1 VSNLGGQ
8 LFEKLRMKTVNTTSY
23 LQGRLASLDVFR
35 GITIALM
42 IVVNNQGG
50 DVSYRALQ
58 HADWNGWTLADLVF
72 PFFLFIVG
80 AAIPFSLGN
89 RLARGDRRRKLLLRV
104 VRRSIILFVLGLF
117 LNGFPY
123 YDLSTLRIMG
133 VLQRIALCY
142 FFASLIFLLF
152 NVRKQVLITVLILLF
167 YWAIMT
173 LVPVPRYGA
182 GVLGKQGNL
191 ASYIDNLLLG
201 REHLWE
207 GSRTWG
213 DPEGLLSTIPAIAT
227 TLLGVLAGENLR
239 SNRSSLQKAVDF
251 FFIGN
256 LGIVMG
262 TLWDLWF
269 PINKSLWTSSYVVL
283 TGGIS
288 LIFLA
293 TYYYVIDIKKH
304 MTWTKP
310 FIILGT
316 NAIIV
321 YVLSEIVSFA
331 VYAKVTL
338 RDGTTIALKT
348 FVYRNYFASWAGSLN
363 GSLLYALAY
372 LVLWIAVAATLYKS
386 RIFIK
391 V

>member
-1 VSNLGGQ
+1 MRVA
-8 LFEKLRMKTVNTTSY
+8 NTASF

-42 IVVNNQGG
+42 IVVNNPGG
-50 DVSYRALQ
+50 DVSYPALQ

-80 AAIPFSLGN
+80 VAIPFSLGN
-89 RLARGDRRRKLLLRV
+89 RIARGESRRKVLLRV
-104 VRRSIILFVLGLF
+104 VRRSIVLFVLGLF

-142 FFASLIFLLF
+142 FFASLIFLTF
-152 NVRKQVLITVLILLF
+152 KVRKQAMIAVLISLS

-173 LVPVPRYGA
+173 LIPVPGYGA

-191 ASYIDNLLLG
+191 ASYVDNLLLG
-201 REHLWE
+201 RQHLWE
-207 GSRTWG
+207 GSKTWG
-213 DPEGLLSTIPAIAT
+213 DPEGLLSTIPAVAT
-227 TLLGVLAGENLR
+227 TLLGVLAGKHLK
-239 SNRSSLQKAVDF
+239 SNRSPLEKATYF
-251 FFIGN
+251 FFLGN
-256 LGIVMG
+256 VGIVVG
-262 TLWDLWF
+262 SLWNLWF
-269 PINKSLWTSSYVVL
+269 PINKSLWTSSYVAV

-288 LIFLA
+288 FIFLA
-293 TYYYVIDIKKH
+293 TCYYVIDVKKH

-316 NAIIV
+316 NAITI

-331 VYAKVTL
+331 AYAKVTL
-338 RDGTTIALKT
+338 KDGTTIALKT
-348 FVYRNYFASWAGSLN
+348 FVYRDYFASWAGPLN
-363 GSLLYALAY
+363 GSLFYALAY
-372 LVLWIAVAATLYKS
+372 LVLWIAVAAILYKS

>member
-1 VSNLGGQ
+1 
-8 LFEKLRMKTVNTTSY
+8 MKAVNTTSY
-23 LQGRLASLDVFR
+23 LPGRLASLDVFR

-42 IVVNNQGG
+42 IVVNNPGG
-50 DVSYRALQ
+50 DVSYPALQ

-80 AAIPFSLGN
+80 VAIPFSLGN
-89 RLARGDRRRKLLLRV
+89 RIARGESRRKVLLRV
-104 VRRSIILFVLGLF
+104 IRRSVVLFALGLF

-123 YDLSTLRIMG
+123 FDLSTLRIMG

-142 FFASLIFLLF
+142 FFASLIFLAF
-152 NVRKQVLITVLILLF
+152 NVRKQAMIAVLISLF

-173 LVPVPRYGA
+173 LVPVPGYGA

-201 REHLWE
+201 RQHLWE
-207 GSRTWG
+207 GSRAWG
-213 DPEGLLSTIPAIAT
+213 DPEGLLSTIPAVAT
-227 TLLGVLAGENLR
+227 TLLGVLAGKHLK
-239 SNRSSLQKAVDF
+239 SSRSSLEKAAYF
-251 FFIGN
+251 FFLGSV
-256 LGIVMG
+256 GIVVGLLCGM
-262 TLWDLWF
+262 WF
-269 PINKSLWTSSYVVL
+269 PINKSLWTSSYVAF

-288 LIFLA
+288 FIFLA
-293 TYYYVIDIKKH
+293 TCYYVIDIKKH

-310 FIILGT
+310 FIILGM
-316 NAIIV
+316 NAIII
-321 YVLSEIVSFA
+321 YVLSEIVSSA
-331 VYAKVTL
+331 VYARVTL
-338 RDGTTIALKT
+338 DGTAIALKT
-348 FVYRNYFASWAGSLN
+348 FVYRNYFASWTGSLN

-372 LVLWIAVAATLYKS
+372 LVLWIAVAAILYKS